1 MDKEEFA
8 RRVQDRRKD
17 LYLAALSVVRNTED
31 AKDAVSEAVASA
43 WENLNKLKDEGKF
56 DAWLL
61 KILYNVSKDMY
72 KKNRA
77 FADLTEVETAF
88 SDHADPGNVEFFDII
103 SRSGFDKTTMRILT
117 LRFVYEYSLE
127 ETAETMGTPLSTV
140 KTKYYRALKRL
151 SETEGL
157 KQ

>member
-31 AKDAVSEAVASA
+31 AKDASA